1 LAKPAADATAA
12 GKQHILTLPRL
23 HRRPMR
29 FIDSDECDIDT
40 VRAMIAE
47 G

>member
-1 LAKPAADATAA
+1 
-12 GKQHILTLPRL
+12 
-23 HRRPMR
+23 MR